1 MDMTGE
7 ITLEAPRET
16 VWAALNDATVL
27 KDAIPGC
34 QELEKVSD
42 TEFTATVVTKVGP
55 IKAKFSGRVAL
66 TDILPPISYTISG
79 EGQGGIAGFAK
90 GGAEVA
96 LDAVDT
102 NRTTLRYVVKAQV
115 GGKIA
120 QLGAR
125 LIDSTAKKLA
135 GEFFQKF
142 GEIVGGGSGGAAP
155 SSSLVRKEGW
165 FRRLWR
171 RLFGR

>member
-7 ITLEAPRET
+7 IALEAPREK
-16 VWAALNDATVL
+16 VWNALNDPAVL

-34 QELEKVSD
+34 EALEKVSD

-55 IKAKFSGRVAL
+55 IKARFSGRVVL
-66 TDILPPISYTISG
+66 SDIVPFTRYTISG

-90 GGAEVA
+90 GGADVA
-96 LDAVDT
+96 LEATDDD
-102 NRTTLRYVVKAQV
+102 RTTLRYAVKAQV

-125 LIDSTAKKLA
+125 LIDATAKKLSSQ
-135 GEFFQKF
+135 FFDRF
-142 GEIVGGGSGGAAP
+142 AEIVTGP
-155 SSSLVRKEGW
+155 SSQSLPVEAKSAASSVPGVCHDRP
-165 FRRLWR
+165 
-171 RLFGR
+171 

>member
-16 VWAALNDATVL
+16 VWAALNDAAVL
-27 KDAIPGC
+27 KGAIPGC
-34 QELEKVSD
+34 EALEKVSD

-55 IKAKFSGRVAL
+55 IKARFSGRVAL
-66 TDILPPISYTISG
+66 TDILAPVSYTISG

-102 NRTTLRYVVKAQV
+102 NRTMLRYVVRAQV

-135 GEFFQKF
+135 GQFFDRF
-142 GEIVGGGSGGAAP
+142 AEIIAAGSPQSVTAEAGTQ
-155 SSSLVRKEGW
+155 
-165 FRRLWR
+165 
-171 RLFGR
+171 

>member
-7 ITLEAPRET
+7 ITLPAPREA
-16 VWAALNDATVL
+16 VWIALNDPAVL

-34 QELEKVSD
+34 EALEKVSD

-55 IKAKFSGRVAL
+55 IKAKFSGRVLL
-66 TDILPPISYTISG
+66 TDMVAPVSYTISG

-96 LDAVDT
+96 LEATDHD
-102 NRTTLRYVVKAQV
+102 RTTLRYVVKAQV

-125 LIDSTAKKLA
+125 LIDSTAKKLSA
-135 GEFFQKF
+135 QFFARF
-142 GEIVGGGSGGAAP
+142 AEIVTGGVSQPTSAEA
-155 SSSLVRKEGW
+155 
-165 FRRLWR
+165 
-171 RLFGR
+171 GRD

>member
-7 ITLEAPRET
+7 ITLPASREA
-16 VWAALNDATVL
+16 VWRALNDPAVL

-34 QELEKVSD
+34 QALEKVSD

-55 IKAKFSGRVAL
+55 IKARFTGRVML
-66 TDILPPISYTISG
+66 TDIVAPVGYTISG

-90 GGAEVA
+90 GGANVA
-96 LDAVDT
+96 LEAVDP
-102 NRTTLRYVVKAQV
+102 NQTTLRYEVKAQV

-125 LIDSTAKKLA
+125 LIDSTARKLSAQFFARFA
-135 GEFFQKF
+135 G
-142 GEIVGGGSGGAAP
+142 IVTGTASQSIPAEAAH
-155 SSSLVRKEGW
+155 E
-165 FRRLWR
+165 
-171 RLFGR
+171 

>member
-34 QELEKVSD
+34 QALEKVSD

-125 LIDSTAKKLA
+125 LIDSTAKKVA
-135 GEFFQKF
+135 GQFFDRF
-142 GEIVGGGSGGAAP
+142 AEIIAAGSPQSATSEVGTQ
-155 SSSLVRKEGW
+155 
-165 FRRLWR
+165 
-171 RLFGR
+171 

>member
-7 ITLEAPRET
+7 ITLAAPRET
-16 VWAALNDATVL
+16 VWAALNDTAVL

-34 QELEKVSD
+34 EALEKISD

-55 IKAKFSGRVAL
+55 IKARFSGRVAL
-66 TDILPPISYTISG
+66 TDILAPISYTISG

-96 LDAVDT
+96 LDAIDT

-135 GEFFQKF
+135 GQFFDRLA
-142 GEIVGGGSGGAAP
+142 EIIAAGSPQSATSEAGTQ
-155 SSSLVRKEGW
+155 
-165 FRRLWR
+165 
-171 RLFGR
+171 

>member
-1 MDMTGE
+1 MHMTGE
-7 ITLEAPRET
+7 IALEAPREA

-34 QELEKVSD
+34 EALEKVSG
-42 TEFTATVVTKVGP
+42 TEFAATVVAKVGP

-66 TDILPPISYTISG
+66 TNILPPVSYTISG

-96 LDAVDT
+96 LDAVDS

-125 LIDSTAKKLA
+125 LIDSTARKLA
-135 GEFFQKF
+135 GQFFERLA
-142 GEIVGGGSGGAAP
+142 EIIAASSPHSATSDKGAQ
-155 SSSLVRKEGW
+155 
-165 FRRLWR
+165 
-171 RLFGR
+171 

>member
-7 ITLEAPRET
+7 ITLPASREV
-16 VWAALNDATVL
+16 VWRALNDPAVL

-34 QELEKVSD
+34 QALEKVSD

-55 IKAKFSGRVAL
+55 IKARFTGRVML
-66 TDILPPISYTISG
+66 TDIVAPVGYTISG

-90 GGAEVA
+90 GGANVA
-96 LDAVDT
+96 LDAVDP
-102 NRTTLRYVVKAQV
+102 NQTTLRYEVKAQV

-125 LIDSTAKKLA
+125 LIDSTARKLSAQFFARFA
-135 GEFFQKF
+135 G
-142 GEIVGGGSGGAAP
+142 IVTGTASQSIPAEAAH
-155 SSSLVRKEGW
+155 E
-165 FRRLWR
+165 
-171 RLFGR
+171 

>member
-7 ITLEAPRET
+7 ITLEASREK
-16 VWAALNDATVL
+16 VWNALNDPAVL

-34 QELEKVSD
+34 EALEKVSD

-55 IKAKFSGRVAL
+55 IKARFSGRVVL
-66 TDILPPISYTISG
+66 SDIVPFVSYTISG

-90 GGAEVA
+90 GGADVA
-96 LDAVDT
+96 LEATDDD
-102 NRTTLRYVVKAQV
+102 RTTLRYAVKAQV

-125 LIDSTAKKLA
+125 LIDATAKKLSSQ
-135 GEFFQKF
+135 FFDRF
-142 GEIVGGGSGGAAP
+142 AEIVTRP
-155 SSSLVRKEGW
+155 SSQSLPVEAKSAASSVPGICHDRP
-165 FRRLWR
+165 
-171 RLFGR
+171 

>member
-7 ITLEAPRET
+7 TVLEASREK
-16 VWAALNDATVL
+16 VWAALNDAAVL
-27 KDAIPGC
+27 RDAIPGC
-34 QELEKVSD
+34 EALAKVSD

-55 IKAKFSGRVAL
+55 IKAKFSGRVTL
-66 TDILPPISYTISG
+66 TDIFAPISYTING

-102 NRTTLRYVVKAQV
+102 DRTILRYVVKAQV

-135 GEFFQKF
+135 GQFFDRF
-142 GEIVGGGSGGAAP
+142 AEIISARTPESGLSHEVAQ
-155 SSSLVRKEGW
+155 
-165 FRRLWR
+165 
-171 RLFGR
+171 

>member
-7 ITLEAPRET
+7 ITLEAPREM

-34 QELEKVSD
+34 QALEKVSD

-66 TDILPPISYTISG
+66 TDILAPVSYTISG

-135 GEFFQKF
+135 GQFFDRF
-142 GEIVGGGSGGAAP
+142 AEIIAAGSPQSVTSEAGTQ
-155 SSSLVRKEGW
+155 
-165 FRRLWR
+165 
-171 RLFGR
+171 